1 MGDFQ
6 LICFGI
12 AVALLIY
19 WSIGGYD

>member
-1 MGDFQ
+1 MIDFY

-12 AVALLIY
+12 AVALIVY

>member
-1 MGDFQ
+1 MSDFQ

-12 AVALLIY
+12 AVGLLVY

>member
-1 MGDFQ
+1 MSDFQ

>member
-1 MGDFQ
+1 MSDFY

-12 AVALLIY
+12 AVALLVY